1 MPAFDLTAL
10 QLGDI
15 VTSGK
20 GAKSAP
26 FTSNGKPVVANFEAM
41 QIAFEPSAFQDPDA
55 TRVNVVFR
63 PTDEVIHAL
72 TELDEFV
79 LTTVCK
85 DPVRWFGKV
94 RSETQIRESYSA
106 IEAARQ
112 VPAFVQGKG
121 EPGGPQSGQGLGRRG
136 GPAHA
141 ARLLEGPRGQAKP
154 RIRLKNLYFM
164 GTGAFGCT
172 LECTDAQIIEER
184 VEECPF

>member
-10 QLGDI
+10 QLGDV

-55 TRVNVVFR
+55 TRVNMVFR

-79 LTTVCK
+79 LKNGVQGPRQVVRQGTQRDS
-85 DPVRWFGKV
+85 DPRVV
-94 RSETQIRESYSA
+94 LPDC
-106 IEAARQ
+106 EAARQ

-121 EPGGPQSGQGLGRRG
+121 KPGRPQSDQGLGRRG

-141 ARLLEGPRGQAKP
+141 TRLLEGSRGEA
-154 RIRLKNLYFM
+154 
-164 GTGAFGCT
+164 AH
-172 LECTDAQIIEER
+172 
-184 VEECPF
+184 